1 MKLVKNIVPV
11 LLLVIG
17 LGILAYPG
25 VSDYVNRN
33 HQSYALEEL
42 SARLW
47 DSSEEDLDRQR
58 ELAEQ
63 YNKIL
68 AQGEEE
74 EGYESILDFGNGVM
88 GAVEIPGIRVNLPI
102 YHGISEEVLAKGVG
116 HMPNSALPI
125 GGEGNHTVL
134 TGHTGLPSARLF
146 TDLIKMKYG
155 ELFYLRVLG
164 ETLTYRVDQVKVVLP
179 TDGSALEPETGKDY
193 CTLLTCTPYGVNS
206 HRLLVRGVRTEP
218 EAVEVLVQ
226 MDAPDRA
233 SGWDWVALISGSIFL
248 VSIGV
253 LTWLL
258 WRRKRKK

>member
-1 MKLVKNIVPV
+1 MKFVKNIVPA

-63 YNKIL
+63 YNKTL
-68 AQGEEE
+68 AQGEEA
-74 EGYESILDFGNGVM
+74 EGYEAILNFGNGVM

-116 HMPNSALPI
+116 HMPSSALPI

-146 TDLIKMKYG
+146 TDLTKMKQG
-155 ELFYLRVLG
+155 DLFYLRVLG

-179 TDGSALEPETGKDY
+179 TDGSELEPETGEDY

-218 EAVEVLVQ
+218 EAAEVLVQ
-226 MDAPDRA
+226 MDTPDRT

-248 VSIGV
+248 VSIG
-253 LTWLL
+253 LLIWLF